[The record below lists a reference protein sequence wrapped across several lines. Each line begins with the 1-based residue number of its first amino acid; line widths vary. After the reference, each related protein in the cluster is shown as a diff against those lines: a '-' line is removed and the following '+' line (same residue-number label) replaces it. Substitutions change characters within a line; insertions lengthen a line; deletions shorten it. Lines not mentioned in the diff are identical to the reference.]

1 MADEVEDDEEEGGKK
16 GGGILKIILIVVLVL
31 VLLVGSV
38 FATLFFTG
46 FFDKADE
53 QAAEAKVAALEAE
66 AEEAAADPANAPP
79 ERVTK
84 ESPELT
90 RFEYHYQEMERE
102 FLANVTNSRKVIQ
115 VQMAIMTNY
124 DERVFA
130 NVEKHQFAL
139 RSAVL
144 DTMRQITEADLVK
157 PDFRKELAAS
167 LKLEMNSVL
176 EKYEDFGGIEEVYFT
191 NFVVQ

>member
-1 MADEVEDDEEEGGKK
+1 
-16 GGGILKIILIVVLVL
+16 
-31 VLLVGSV
+31 
-38 FATLFFTG
+38 LFFTG
-46 FFDKADE
+46 FFDKEDA
-53 QAAEAKVAALEAE
+53 QAAEAQVAALEAE
-66 AEEAAADPANAPP
+66 AAVAAETAAAVP

-90 RFEYHYQEMERE
+90 RFEYHYKELERE
-102 FLANVTNSRKVIQ
+102 FLANLTNSRKVIQ

-130 NVEKHQFAL
+130 NVDKHQFAL

-144 DTMRQITEADLVK
+144 DALRQTTEADLVK
-157 PDFRKELAAS
+157 PDFRKELAMT
-167 LKLEMNSVL
+167 LKVEMNTVL

>member
-1 MADEVEDDEEEGGKK
+1 MADEVEDEEEGKK
-16 GGGILKIILIVVLVL
+16 GGGIVKVILIVVLVL
-31 VLLVGSV
+31 VLLVGAV
-38 FATLFFTG
+38 FGTLFFTG
-46 FFDKADE
+46 FFDKEDA

-66 AEEAAADPANAPP
+66 AAVAAETAAAVP

-90 RFEYHYQEMERE
+90 RFEYHYKELERE
-102 FLANVTNSRKVIQ
+102 FLANLTNSRKVIQ

-130 NVEKHQFAL
+130 NVDKHQFAL

-144 DTMRQITEADLVK
+144 DALRQTTEADLVK
-157 PDFRKELAAS
+157 PDFRKELAMT
-167 LKLEMNSVL
+167 LKVEMNTVL

>member
-1 MADEVEDDEEEGGKK
+1 MADEVEDEEEGKK
-16 GGGILKIILIVVLVL
+16 GGGLLKIILIVVLVL
-31 VLLVGSV
+31 VLLVGAV
-38 FATLFFTG
+38 FGTLFFTG
-46 FFDKADE
+46 FFDKADA
-53 QAAEAKVAALEAE
+53 QAAEEQVAALEAE
-66 AEEAAADPANAPP
+66 AEAAADTAAAVPQ
-79 ERVTK
+79 RVTK

-90 RFEYHYQEMERE
+90 RFEYHYKELERE
-102 FLANVTNSRKVIQ
+102 FLANLTNSRKVIQ

-130 NVEKHQFAL
+130 NVDKHQFAL

-144 DTMRQITEADLVK
+144 DALRQTTEADLVK
-157 PDFRKELAAS
+157 PDFRKELAMT
-167 LKLEMNSVL
+167 LKVEMNTVL

>member
-1 MADEVEDDEEEGGKK
+1 MADEVEDEEEGKK
-16 GGGILKIILIVVLVL
+16 GGGIVKVILIVVLVL
-31 VLLVGSV
+31 VLLVGAV
-38 FATLFFTG
+38 FGTLFFTG
-46 FFDKADE
+46 FFDKEDA
-53 QAAEAKVAALEAE
+53 QAAEAQVAALEAE
-66 AEEAAADPANAPP
+66 AAVAAETAAAVP

-90 RFEYHYQEMERE
+90 RFEYHYKELERE
-102 FLANVTNSRKVIQ
+102 FLANLTNSRKVIQ

-130 NVEKHQFAL
+130 NVDKHQFAL

-144 DTMRQITEADLVK
+144 DALRQTTEADLVK
-157 PDFRKELAAS
+157 PDFRKELAMT
-167 LKLEMNSVL
+167 LKVEMNTVL

>member
-1 MADEVEDDEEEGGKK
+1 MADEVEDEEEGKK
-16 GGGILKIILIVVLVL
+16 GGGIVKVILIVVLVL
-31 VLLVGSV
+31 VLLVGAV
-38 FATLFFTG
+38 FGTLFFTG
-46 FFDKADE
+46 FFDKEDA
-53 QAAEAKVAALEAE
+53 QAAEAQVAALEAE
-66 AEEAAADPANAPP
+66 AAVAAETAAAVP

-90 RFEYHYQEMERE
+90 RFEYHYKELERE
-102 FLANVTNSRKVIQ
+102 FLANLTNSRKVIQ

-130 NVEKHQFAL
+130 NVDKHQFAL

-144 DTMRQITEADLVK
+144 DTLRQTTEADLVK
-157 PDFRKELAAS
+157 PDFRKELAMT
-167 LKLEMNSVL
+167 LKVEMNTVL

>member
-1 MADEVEDDEEEGGKK
+1 MADEVEDEEEGKK

-31 VLLVGSV
+31 VLLVGAV
-38 FATLFFTG
+38 FGTLFFTG
-46 FFDKADE
+46 FFDKADA
-53 QAAEAKVAALEAE
+53 QAAEEQVAALEAE
-66 AEEAAADPANAPP
+66 AEAAADTAAALPQ
-79 ERVTK
+79 RVTK

-90 RFEYHYQEMERE
+90 RFEYHYKELERE
-102 FLANVTNSRKVIQ
+102 FLANITNSRKVIQ

-130 NVEKHQFAL
+130 NVDKHQFAL

-144 DTMRQITEADLVK
+144 DALRQTTEADLVK
-157 PDFRKELAAS
+157 PDFRKALAMT
-167 LKLEMNSVL
+167 LKVEMNTVL

>member
-1 MADEVEDDEEEGGKK
+1 MADEVEEEEEGKK
-16 GGGILKIILIVVLVL
+16 GGGLLKIILIVVLVL
-31 VLLVGSV
+31 VLLVGAV
-38 FATLFFTG
+38 FGTLFFTG
-46 FFDKADE
+46 FFDKADAK
-53 QAAEAKVAALEAE
+53 AAEEQVAALEAE
-66 AEEAAADPANAPP
+66 AEAAADTAAEMPQ
-79 ERVTK
+79 RVTK

-90 RFEYHYQEMERE
+90 RFEYHYKELERE
-102 FLANVTNSRKVIQ
+102 FLANLTNSRKVIQ

-124 DERVFA
+124 DDRVFE
-130 NVEKHQFAL
+130 NVDKHQFAL

-144 DTMRQITEADLVK
+144 DALRQTTEADLVK
-157 PDFRKELAAS
+157 PDFRKELAMT